1 MVVAYER
8 QISDEILIL
17 LQPFNLVILCKM
29 IDLLLF
35 SLFIYRNLLQML
47 ILERKTVLRNF

>member
-1 MVVAYER
+1 MVVVYER

-17 LQPFNLVILCKM
+17 LQPFNLVILCQM

-35 SLFIYRNLLQML
+35 YLFIYRNLLQML

>member
-1 MVVAYER
+1 MVVVYER